1 MGETEGQRI
10 KLTIEASPLQ
20 MSSDQ
25 AVPLSL
31 IVTEAVSNALKYA
44 FPGGRKGHVLVRLT
58 SQDGM
63 ATLIVE
69 DDGVGM
75 PAGISESEHGVRDG
89 IGITLIRG
97 FARQIA
103 AELDVDET
111 SGTRYTLKMTLR
123 HDVGETDIAA

>member
-1 MGETEGQRI
+1 M
-10 KLTIEASPLQ
+10 LTIEASPLQ

-44 FPGGRKGHVLVRLT
+44 FPHGRTGHVLVRLT
-58 SQDGM
+58 SEGEM
-63 ATLIVE
+63 VTLVVE

-75 PAGISESEHGVRDG
+75 PPGITESEHGVRDG

-97 FARQIA
+97 FARQLA
-103 AELDVDET
+103 ADLTVQEEA
-111 SGTRYTLKMTLR
+111 GTRYTLRMTLR
-123 HDVGETDIAA
+123 HDVGDTDLAA